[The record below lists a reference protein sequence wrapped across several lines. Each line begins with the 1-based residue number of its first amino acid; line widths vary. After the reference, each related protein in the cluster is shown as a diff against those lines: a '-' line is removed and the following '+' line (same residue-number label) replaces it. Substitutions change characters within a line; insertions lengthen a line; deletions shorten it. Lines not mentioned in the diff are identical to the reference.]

1 MKNDVI
7 QICGPYPEG
16 FTKDA
21 ISSDPNYVFV
31 NDQNFAAVKVWDID
45 DNSIFVNSFIEC
57 EHYVTGGWNYI
68 PKQNSEYLLQNQ
80 IGVFLVIAFV
90 TYLFIKRKKKLKY
103 D

>member
-1 MKNDVI
+1 M
-7 QICGPYPEG
+7 
-16 FTKDA
+16 
-21 ISSDPNYVFV
+21 S
-31 NDQNFAAVKVWDID
+31 
-45 DNSIFVNSFIEC
+45 

-90 TYLFIKRKKKLKY
+90 TYLFIKRKTKLKY

>member
-1 MKNDVI
+1 MLCWPVAIEASWALFLDSGI
-7 QICGPYPEG
+7 YC
-16 FTKDA
+16 FT
-21 ISSDPNYVFV
+21 SSPCITNNSLYV
-31 NDQNFAAVKVWDID
+31 
-45 DNSIFVNSFIEC
+45 FVNSFIEC

-90 TYLFIKRKKKLKY
+90 TYLFIKRKAKLKY